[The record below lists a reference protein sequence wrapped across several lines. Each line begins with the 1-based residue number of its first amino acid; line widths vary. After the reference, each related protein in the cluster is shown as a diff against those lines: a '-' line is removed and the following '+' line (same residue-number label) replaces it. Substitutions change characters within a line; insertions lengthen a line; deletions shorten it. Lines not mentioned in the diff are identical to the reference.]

1 MRFRRPADEDDAE
14 VPMSPLIDC
23 VFLLLI
29 FFLVTTMFKRYEKQI
44 PVRMPSM
51 NSSVAP
57 VGAED
62 VAILGLNR
70 DGAVLRDSGR
80 RDRYGAVEYEPVK
93 DLAVYLLELRRTRDP
108 TLALRFAAERDTP
121 FQTVID
127 ALDVAQLQGFSNVEV
142 RTRPESG
149 EGPNENY

>member
-14 VPMSPLIDC
+14 VPLSPLIDC

-44 PVRMPSM
+44 PVKLPSM

-57 VGAED
+57 VGEED

-70 DGAVLRDSGR
+70 DGTVLRDSGR
-80 RDRYGAVEYEPVK
+80 RDEFGAVQYEPVK
-93 DLAVYLLELRRTRDP
+93 DLALYLLELRRTRDP
-108 TLALRFAAERDTP
+108 KLALRFAAEWDTP

-127 ALDVAQLQGFSNVEV
+127 ALDVAQLQGFTNVEV

-149 EGPNENY
+149 QGPQDNY